1 MPGGIFDLKN
11 QPDAGTIIR
20 SLFLTKPEM
29 EKTRII
35 LVDDHQL
42 VRTGIA
48 NLLSDEPGFEI
59 VGEAADS
66 SEFLS
71 LLDKIQPD
79 IALLDIS
86 MPGMSGIELTRLIT
100 GNYPI
105 IRVLILSMHTSEDFI
120 FNAINA
126 GAKGYLPKNTSRKE
140 LIEAIKAV
148 ARGEEYYAE
157 SISNVILKSYIKK
170 AKSGPEDSGSK
181 ENQLSK
187 REMEVLRLFAEGFS
201 NQEIADKLFISIRTV
216 ESHKN
221 HIMQRLELKSSVDLV
236 KFAIRNNL
244 VNL

>member
-1 MPGGIFDLKN
+1 MDKI
-11 QPDAGTIIR
+11 
-20 SLFLTKPEM
+20 S
-29 EKTRII
+29 II

-48 NLLSDEPGFEI
+48 NLLTGETGFEI
-59 VGEAADS
+59 IGEAADAN
-66 SEFLS
+66 EFLI
-71 LLDKIQPD
+71 LLETVQPD
-79 IALLDIS
+79 IAVLDVA
-86 MPGMSGIELTRLIT
+86 MPGMSGIDLTRLIKT
-100 GNYPI
+100 NYPA
-105 IRVLILSMHTSEDFI
+105 IRILILSMYNSEEFI

-140 LIEAIKAV
+140 LIDAIRAV

-170 AKSGPEDSGSK
+170 AKSGADDTSGN

-187 REMEVLRLFAEGFS
+187 RELEVLRLFAEGFT

-236 KFAIRNNL
+236 KFAIRNNM